1 MMADEPETPTPGVIV
16 PEEAPAYEISVTLFV
31 DNSGSMT
38 DEGGIASGTDFQ
50 KRLVSELS
58 LSTQADNS
66 SILIR
71 SLLFS
76 DLPLWQQQSAVS
88 VSQYEIEE
96 APVGKFSNFGA
107 ALKVALTEASQHPK
121 GGRRVWI
128 WIGDGYVTDE
138 WLPQAEL
145 LRTDTAFRNI
155 ERYSVYPEGSI
166 HRTALQWFAGAE
178 DRVVPASAAERIFHD
193 LTIGHSPAD
202 SETDDWD
209 DDVVF

>member
-145 LRTDTAFRNI
+145 LRTDTAFQNI

-202 SETDDWD
+202 SDTDEWD
-209 DDVVF
+209 DDVF

>member
-138 WLPQAEL
+138 WLTQAEL
-145 LRTDTAFRNI
+145 LRTDTAFQNI

-202 SETDDWD
+202 SETDVWD
-209 DDVVF
+209 DDVF

>member
-1 MMADEPETPTPGVIV
+1 MMADEPETPTPAVIV
-16 PEEAPAYEISVTLFV
+16 PEEPPAFEISVTLFI

-58 LSTQADNS
+58 RSNQTDNS
-66 SILIR
+66 RILMR
-71 SLLFS
+71 SMLFS

-88 VSQYEIEE
+88 VNQYEIEE

-107 ALKVALTEASQHPK
+107 ALKIALTEASQHSK
-121 GGRRVWI
+121 EGRRVWI

-138 WLPQAEL
+138 WFTQAEL
-145 LRTDTAFRNI
+145 LRTDAAFQDI
-155 ERYSVYPEGSI
+155 ERYSVFPEGSI
-166 HRTALQWFAGAE
+166 HRTALQWFAGTE

-193 LTIGHSPAD
+193 LTIGHSPAV
-202 SETDDWD
+202 SESDGWD
-209 DDVVF
+209 DDVF